1 MKKLLTLTNK
11 HQKRQ
16 MTERNNLHKG
26 EDAINEV
33 SNEVNK
39 GVNNDV
45 SNDISNDI
53 SNDVSNDV
61 SNRISQNIS
70 TSRSEEMTFW
80 DHLDELRGSIIR
92 MLAAVVVVSFGVFF
106 FKEEVFGVV
115 LAPSHSNFVTYKFFN
130 ELSILFSGTGESQM
144 EPMAVRLINTG
155 LAQQF
160 MLHVK
165 VSLYVGM
172 LLASPYIVYLLFH
185 FISPALYDR
194 ERKYALRIVGS
205 AYVMSFAGML
215 LSYFLI
221 FPLTFR
227 FLGTYQVSEVIENTV
242 TIESYIDTMLTLSL
256 SLAVVFE
263 IPIVCW
269 ILGRIGV
276 LSAEIMRKF
285 RRHVIVAV
293 LILSAVITP
302 TADAFTMLFVAL
314 PIWLLYELSIFI
326 IPSK

>member
-1 MKKLLTLTNK
+1 MKK
-11 HQKRQ
+11 QQERQ
-16 MTERNNLHKG
+16 MRERDNFQELEGAITGKTEETTTVRGK
-26 EDAINEV
+26 
-33 SNEVNK
+33 
-39 GVNNDV
+39 
-45 SNDISNDI
+45 
-53 SNDVSNDV
+53 
-61 SNRISQNIS
+61 
-70 TSRSEEMTFW
+70 EMTFW

-92 MLAAVVVVSFGVFF
+92 MLVAVVVVSCVVFF
-106 FKEEVFGVV
+106 FKKEVFGVV
-115 LAPSHSNFVTYKFFN
+115 LAPSHNTFVTY
-130 ELSILFSGTGESQM
+130 ELLDRLSVFFSGERESQM
-144 EPMAVRLINTG
+144 APMAVRIINTG

-185 FISPALYDR
+185 FISPALYNR

-205 AYVMSFAGML
+205 AYVMAFAGML

-227 FLGTYQVSEVIENTV
+227 FLGTYQISEVIENTV

-269 ILGRIGV
+269 ILGRLGV
-276 LSAEIMRKF
+276 LSAAMMRKF

-302 TADAFTMLFVAL
+302 TADAFTMLLVAL

-326 IPSK
+326 IPSKKSV

>member
-1 MKKLLTLTNK
+1 
-11 HQKRQ
+11 

-33 SNEVNK
+33 NK
-39 GVNNDV
+39 GVSNSVSNDV
-45 SNDISNDI
+45 SNDISNDV
-53 SNDVSNDV
+53 SKDVNNDVRNDV

-92 MLAAVVVVSFGVFF
+92 MLVAVVVVSFGVFF

-115 LAPSHSNFVTYKFFN
+115 LAPSHSDFVTYKFFN
-130 ELSILFSGTGESQM
+130 KLSILFSGTGESQM

-194 ERKYALRIVGS
+194 ERKYALRLVGS

-326 IPSK
+326 IPSKKHDLM